1 MCLAMAWGLFVGT
14 FSQLCRC
21 GASDFE
27 VGNSMWKDTTVPV
40 TTDFPTLDLFAGAG
54 GLSQGLAAAGLGI
67 VGASEMNQDALATYA
82 AAHAHYFPDE
92 ALKVFEG
99 DIGAHTFRGLRGN
112 IAVVAGGP
120 PCQPYSMGG
129 HRRGVLDERDG
140 IPQFLRVV
148 SEVEPEAFLMENVP
162 GLAKGAQVVV
172 LKQIVGKFREL
183 GFDVQWRILHAADFG
198 VSQRRQ
204 RLLMIGTREPGFEWP
219 TPTHGPDA
227 AQPWVTAKELLDP
240 VRPVGEP
247 NRSIVTYAKSPDLR
261 PSPWDGHLWNGGG
274 RPINPDGLV
283 PTLLASMGGNKT
295 PWLDG
300 GGVVKRYHAHL
311 LAGGAPWSGIVPGA
325 RRITRQEA
333 ALVQGF
339 PLDMPWKGRSS
350 SQYRQIGNAV
360 PVQLARAVGSALVS
374 VLKNSGVPA
383 VVPG

>member
-1 MCLAMAWGLFVGT
+1 MRRVSVQRVMLQGRLARV
-14 FSQLCRC
+14 
-21 GASDFE
+21 
-27 VGNSMWKDTTVPV
+27 WKDLVVLV
-40 TTDFPTLDLFAGAG
+40 TDLPTLDLFAGAG
-54 GLSQGLAAAGLGI
+54 GLSQGLAAAGLDI
-67 VGASEMNQDALATYA
+67 VGASEMDLDALATYT
-82 AAHAHYFPDE
+82 AAHARFSPD
-92 ALKVFEG
+92 KPFQVFEG
-99 DIGAHTFRGLRGN
+99 DIATHSFRSLRGN
-112 IAVVAGGP
+112 VAVVAGGP

-140 IPQFLRVV
+140 IPQFVRAVA
-148 SEVEPEAFLMENVP
+148 EVAPEAFLMENVP
-162 GLAKGAQVVV
+162 GLAKSAQLAV
-172 LKQIVGKFREL
+172 LEQVIEQFRKLKFY
-183 GFDVQWRILHAADFG
+183 VHWRILHAADFG

-204 RLLMIGTREPGFEWP
+204 RLLIVGTRKPGFTWP
-219 TPTHGPDA
+219 TPTHGPTT

-240 VRPVGEP
+240 ACSVGEP
-247 NRSIVTYAKSPDLR
+247 NRAIVTYAKSPDLR

-300 GGVVKRYHAHL
+300 GGVVPTYHAHL
-311 LAGGAPWSGIVPGA
+311 LAGGVPRSGIVPGA

-360 PVQLARAVGSALVS
+360 PVQLARAVGSAVVS
-374 VLKNSGVPA
+374 TLIESVQTAEDRRMA
-383 VVPG
+383 VG